1 MNPETTTTQTG
12 QITLPAAE
20 LRAILATLDEFT
32 TSDKTK
38 HVLTLARVTPLVIEQ
53 TADDETRPTGLV
65 WEATDSYALVSIS
78 HRVKHD
84 LTGPALIDPAA
95 ILATMPKKTDAKPES
110 VLTITGDTWQH
121 VNGQTTST
129 GTTTQPS
136 YWATTLGLW
145 NDQRD
150 TLAPHTVG
158 AFQLARLAKAAK
170 HLGTDQVNAVSMAH
184 TNDQPDPR
192 KPIVYTITGD
202 NIEARCLIMPARR
215 R

>member
-1 MNPETTTTQTG
+1 MTTTTQAG

-38 HVLTLARVTPLVIEQ
+38 HALTLARVTPLVIEQ
-53 TADDETRPTGLV
+53 TEADETRPTGLV
-65 WEATDSYALVSIS
+65 WEATDSYALVSIA
-78 HRVKHD
+78 HRVQHT
-84 LTGPALIDPAA
+84 LTEPALIDPAA
-95 ILATMPKKTDAKPES
+95 ILATMPKKSETKHIPS
-110 VLTITGDTWQH
+110 VLTITGEEWQLRH
-121 VNGQTTST
+121 DAARTST
-129 GTTTQPS
+129 GTTTQPAH
-136 YWATTLGLW
+136 WPTTFGLW

-150 TLAPHTVG
+150 ALAPHTVG

-170 HLGTDQVNAVSMAH
+170 HLGTDQVNAASMAH

-192 KPIVYTITGD
+192 RPLVYTITGD
-202 NIEARCLIMPARR
+202 NIEARCLLMPARR

>member
-1 MNPETTTTQTG
+1 MTTTTQTG
-12 QITLPAAE
+12 QITLPAGE

-78 HRVKHD
+78 HRVKHT
-84 LTGPALIDPAA
+84 LTEPALIDPAA
-95 ILATMPKKTDAKPES
+95 ILATMPKKTDAKPDS

-121 VNGQTTST
+121 ANGQTTT
-129 GTTTQPS
+129 GGPITNAQWP
-136 YWATTLGLW
+136 TTLGLW
-145 NDQRD
+145 NNQR
-150 TLAPHTVG
+150 TALAPHTLG
-158 AFQLARLAKAAK
+158 AFQLARLARAAK
-170 HLGTDQVNAVSMAH
+170 HLATDQVNAESMAH

-192 KPIVYTITGD
+192 RPIVYTITGGHID
-202 NIEARCLIMPARR
+202 ARILIMPARR

>member
-1 MNPETTTTQTG
+1 MTTTTQTG
-12 QITLPAAE
+12 QITLPAAT

-38 HVLTLARVTPLVIEQ
+38 HALTLARVTPLVIEQ

-65 WEATDSYALVSIS
+65 WEATDSYALVSIA
-78 HRVKHD
+78 HRVQHT
-84 LTGPALIDPAA
+84 LTEPALIDPAA
-95 ILATMPKKTDAKPES
+95 ILATMPKKSDAKPES
-110 VLTITGDTWQH
+110 VLTITGSEWRCA
-121 VNGQTTST
+121 NGHYVTA
-129 GTTTQPS
+129 GTITQPAH
-136 YWATTLGLW
+136 WPTTLGLW

-192 KPIVYTITGD
+192 RPLVYTITGD
-202 NIEARCLIMPARR
+202 NIEARCLLMPARR